1 MLTLTEMHCL
11 NLLITQNLPYEALWS
26 QLNIFYAE
34 IESLDCG
41 IIVRLY
47 NEFEKSTPIIEVCCN
62 EVYLETP
69 NEIVL

>member
-1 MLTLTEMHCL
+1 MHCF

-47 NEFEKSTPIIEVCCN
+47 NEFEKSTPIFAACCK
-62 EVYLETP
+62 EAYLETP